1 MQQFDVEMF
10 YFDVWLQVMALKALT
25 RLTIRMP
32 RITESTLA
40 ILNNIIVN
48 GGAFKNPNNLR

>member
-1 MQQFDVEMF
+1 
-10 YFDVWLQVMALKALT
+10 MALKALT